1 MARLM
6 RKRTLPL
13 IAVRSLVV
21 FPYMNLSFDV
31 ARPKSVA
38 AVEKALE
45 GDRLI
50 LLVSQ
55 KDENIENVTGKD
67 LYGLGTVAKIKQKID
82 LGDGG
87 VRIHIEGLYRGAVT
101 GFADDGEYFRASVA
115 LQRTVNDISS
125 IEFEAGIRRLKT
137 LVEGFRIL
145 GGRENAG
152 LPPEIFF
159 THVFQLDPDSML
171 DSLAGNILIKVED
184 KQEILETLSLS
195 QRMQKL
201 IEFISTE
208 LKILEAEAVIL
219 DRVNEQMEQNNRDYF
234 LREQVRA
241 IKEELG
247 EYEESDADS
256 YIEKI
261 NNASLPDYVRE
272 AALAEARRMDR
283 TAPSSPENAVSR
295 AYLDLVMELPWE
307 KTTEE
312 NNDIENAA
320 AVLER
325 DHYGLEKVKER
336 ILEQLA
342 VTRLTGKV
350 QGTVLCLVGPPGVG
364 KTSIARSLAEATG
377 RKFARMS
384 LGGVRDEAE
393 IRGHRKTYVGAMPG
407 RLVTAIKQAGSMNP
421 LILLDEIDKVCSDGH
436 GDPASALLEVLDG
449 EQNSTFRDNYLE
461 LPMDLSRVLF
471 VTTANS
477 LDPVPRP
484 LLDRMEVIELSSY
497 TREEK
502 LEIAKRHL
510 LPKQM
515 EKHGLKK
522 STFKMKDDAVED
534 IISGYTCEAGVRNLE
549 RELKTVCRKAAAD
562 IVRGKRTVSVSRSN
576 LHKFLGA
583 RKFLDPAK
591 DSEPRVG
598 VVTGLAWTSVGGDTL
613 EIEVNVMDGTG
624 KLELTGSLGD
634 VMKESART
642 AVSFVRSMAR
652 ELKIDG
658 DFYKNKDIH
667 IHVPEGATP
676 KDGPSAG
683 ITMATAVASALT
695 RRPARSDLAMTGEV
709 TLRGRVLA
717 IGGLKEKSLAAYRLG
732 IRTIIIPEENKKD
745 LDELAAVVK
754 ENITFIPVKDCRE
767 VLKLALVP
775 LAEAAELLLPPVQA
789 VQMERRPAHHEY
801 S

>member
-1 MARLM
+1 MARTARHKTM
-6 RKRTLPL
+6 PL

-38 AVEKALE
+38 AVEQALE

-55 KDENIENVTGKD
+55 RDENAENVGFKD
-67 LYGLGTVAKIKQKID
+67 LYPIGTVARIKQKID
-82 LGDGG
+82 LSDGG
-87 VRIHIEGLYRGAVT
+87 VRIHIEGCSRAILI
-101 GFADDGEYFRASVA
+101 GFDDDGSCLRAEISRCRSVDDIDPIA
-115 LQRTVNDISS
+115 L
-125 IEFEAGIRRLKT
+125 EAAVRRLKA
-137 LVEGFRIL
+137 LVDGFRIL
-145 GGRENAG
+145 SGRDNPSVATDAFFAH
-152 LPPEIFF
+152 IF
-159 THVFQLDPDSML
+159 QQEPDSML
-171 DSLAGNILIKVED
+171 DALAGNILIKVED
-184 KQEILETLSLS
+184 KQEILETLSLDA
-195 QRMQKL
+195 RARRL
-201 IEFISTE
+201 IELVSTE
-208 LKILEAEAVIL
+208 LKVLETEAMIL

-247 EYEESDADS
+247 EYDGSEADE
-256 YIEKI
+256 YTEKI
-261 NNASLPDYVRE
+261 NAADLPEQVKK

-283 TAPSSPENAVSR
+283 SAPTSPENTVSR
-295 AYLDLVMELPWE
+295 NYLDLILELPWN
-307 KTTEE
+307 KYTEE
-312 NNDIENAA
+312 NNDIENARTI
-320 AVLER
+320 LNR

-342 VTRLTGKV
+342 VHQLTGSV

-407 RLVTAIKQAGSMNP
+407 RLVNAVNQAGSMNP

-436 GDPASALLEVLDG
+436 GDPAAALLEVLDG
-449 EQNSTFRDNYLE
+449 EQNSSFRDNYLE
-461 LPMDLSRVLF
+461 LPLDLSKVLF
-471 VTTANS
+471 ITTANS

-502 LEIAKRHL
+502 LNIAMNHL

-515 EKHGLKK
+515 KKHGLKK
-522 STFKMKDDAVED
+522 SSFRIKEDAVEAV
-534 IISGYTCEAGVRNLE
+534 ISGYTCEAGVRNLE
-549 RELKTVCRKAAAD
+549 RELGTLCRKAAMD
-562 IVRGKRTVSVSRSN
+562 IVSGRRSVTVSVPS
-576 LHKFLGA
+576 LHKLLGP
-583 RKFLDPAK
+583 RKFLDPVMEK
-591 DSEPRVG
+591 EPLVG
-598 VVTGLAWTSVGGDTL
+598 VVTGLAWTGVGGDTL
-613 EIEVNVMDGTG
+613 EIEAGIMDGTG

-634 VMKESART
+634 VMKESAKA
-642 AVSFVRSMAR
+642 AVSFIRTMAR

-658 DFYKNKDIH
+658 DFYKTKDIH
-667 IHVPEGATP
+667 IHIPEGATP

-695 RRPARSDLAMTGEV
+695 CRPVRADLAMTGEIS
-709 TLRGRVLA
+709 LRGRVLP

-732 IRTIIIPEENKKD
+732 IRNIIIPDENRKD
-745 LDELAAVVK
+745 LEELPASIRY
-754 ENITFIPVKDCRE
+754 EINFIPVKDCRE
-767 VLKLALVP
+767 VLQRALMPVVP
-775 LAEAAELLLPPVQA
+775 LSEISLPPVT
-789 VQMERRPAHHEY
+789 VERRPHHHEY